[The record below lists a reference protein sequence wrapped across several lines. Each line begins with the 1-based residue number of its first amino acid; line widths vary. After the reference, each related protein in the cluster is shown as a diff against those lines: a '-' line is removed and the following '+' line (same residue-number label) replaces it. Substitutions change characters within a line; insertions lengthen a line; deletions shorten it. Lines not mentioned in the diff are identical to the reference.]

1 LHGWLAPG
9 FRPDATATDARTID
23 ATMDKEYDVEVLY
36 RQRVVYRVTAPD
48 REAAERLAVER
59 WQRGERTD
67 LAGYDW
73 CELQAVDAEES
84 RDVKACEQD
93 EELVLRFLRER
104 ERLLERLGA
113 DVLNPSANDAISAYQ
128 VASDLGW
135 QRRSGPVGPDVLRA
149 ARVLERLCQRRLLI
163 CFERARVRTGERGGI
178 RLYCTPE
185 HLERLTSA
193 VQGVEQEAV

>member
-1 LHGWLAPG
+1 
-9 FRPDATATDARTID
+9 
-23 ATMDKEYDVEVLY
+23 MDKEYDVEVLH
-36 RQRVVYRVTAPD
+36 RQRVVYRVAAPD
-48 REAAERLAVER
+48 RETAERLATER

-73 CELQAVDAEES
+73 CELQAVQAEEARS
-84 RDVKACEQD
+84 GRAREQD

-113 DVLNPSANDAISAYQ
+113 DVLNPAVNDAISAHQ

-135 QRRSGPVGPDVLRA
+135 QRRGGQGGQGGPDVLRA

-163 CFERARVRTGERGGI
+163 CFERARVRVGERGGI

-193 VQGVEQEAV
+193 VQSVEQEAV